1 MKTCIYIYHQ
11 AEVDIIA
18 HWSFQMVI
26 VLQMNIRTPFW
37 KRHNLWKST
46 SVPFGAN
53 FKGTFSQILRFIFF
67 EQVFSSTPIGSHCTS
82 FGETI
87 EIKKV
92 IQQILKAYFVGYSHT
107 V

>member
-46 SVPFGAN
+46 SDPLG
-53 FKGTFSQILRFIFF
+53 QI
-67 EQVFSSTPIGSHCTS
+67 S
-82 FGETI
+82 
-87 EIKKV
+87 KV
-92 IQQILKAYFVGYSHT
+92 LFHKY
-107 V
+107 